1 MHRVCAVART
11 SRKKRVHGG
20 SVCGVHGL
28 PRVGERPC
36 VGFCGGEKGVH
47 VVGVPPPRHQPKG
60 TGEPSRVLG
69 RSESDRVNQVI
80 AYSSLG
86 IADDAEG
93 ERADAFD
100 GRVLETNS
108 SGTARVSQR
117 GNPLRHVSA

>member
-1 MHRVCAVART
+1 
-11 SRKKRVHGG
+11 
-20 SVCGVHGL
+20 
-28 PRVGERPC
+28 
-36 VGFCGGEKGVH
+36 VH

-69 RSESDRVNQVI
+69 SRSELDRVNQVI

-108 SGTARVSQR
+108 SGTARVSQH
-117 GNPLRHVSA
+117 GNPLLHVSA